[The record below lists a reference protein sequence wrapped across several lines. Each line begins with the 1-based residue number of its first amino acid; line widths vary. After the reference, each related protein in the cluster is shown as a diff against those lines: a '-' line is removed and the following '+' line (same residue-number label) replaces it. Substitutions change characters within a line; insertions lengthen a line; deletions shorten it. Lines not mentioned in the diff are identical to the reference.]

1 MSVDLAQYR
10 VTVAIFNNRKTNEK
24 LKLEDFPIWK
34 WSNNF
39 FKYDSTCSSLRIYIN
54 FCALFLSKG
63 SVLEFT
69 IKLCILFFLLFNF
82 FQIVLARL
90 FSLLV
95 MLRRDVEVNPGT
107 KRKSKTGRLFL
118 NSISTYNYCKLFF
131 LNSCNSL
138 HKFDIICLSETYRN
152 SETSYDDN
160 SLEMPGYNIIRDDYS
175 SNTEHGGVCV

>member
-1 MSVDLAQYR
+1 MSVNLAQYR
-10 VTVAIFNNRKTNEK
+10 VTVGIFNNRKTNEK

-34 WSNNF
+34 WSNSL
-39 FKYDSTCSSLRIYIN
+39 FKYDSTCYSLRIYIN

-95 MLRRDVEVNPGT
+95 MLRRDVEVNQEP
-107 KRKSKTGRLFL
+107 KERQRLGDCFWIVYL
-118 NSISTYNYCKLFF
+118 PITIANYFF
-131 LNSCNSL
+131 
-138 HKFDIICLSETYRN
+138 KF
-152 SETSYDDN
+152 
-160 SLEMPGYNIIRDDYS
+160 M
-175 SNTEHGGVCV
+175 